1 MDTIYFTLIGTNHYY
16 GHEFMEKDMKV
27 RLVKEPENEADKEAI
42 RVELPGLGKVGYVAN
57 STWSVIG
64 ESWSAGR
71 IYDKIGA
78 TASGTTLYILLKCVL
93 CTLDADSLAENE
105 IIEEG
110 VIEEIVE

>member
-42 RVELPGLGKVGYVAN
+42 RVELPGLSKVGYVAN

-71 IYDKIGA
+71 IYDKIGDTA
-78 TASGTTLYILLKCVL
+78 TGTILYKLPKCVL
-93 CTLDADSLAENE
+93 CTLDEDSLIENE
-105 IIEEG
+105 EKEE
-110 VIEEIVE
+110 

>member
-42 RVELPGLGKVGYVAN
+42 HVELPGLGKVGYVAN

-71 IYDKIGA
+71 IYDKISD
-78 TASGTTLYILLKCVL
+78 TASGTILYILPKCVL
-93 CTLDADSLAENE
+93 CTLDEDSLMEHE
-105 IIEEG
+105 IIEE
-110 VIEEIVE
+110 